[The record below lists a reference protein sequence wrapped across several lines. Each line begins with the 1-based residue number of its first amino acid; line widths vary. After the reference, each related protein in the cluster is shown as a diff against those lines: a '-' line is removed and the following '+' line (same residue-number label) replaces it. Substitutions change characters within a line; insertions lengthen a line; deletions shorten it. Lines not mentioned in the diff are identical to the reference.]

1 LEAAGDRRGAESG
14 GDMIFHFAG
23 RHAAFVWAAYGVT
36 APVIA
41 ALVIESLARARRWR
55 RAVEAHDAK
64 PDEPQEKP

>member
-1 LEAAGDRRGAESG
+1 
-14 GDMIFHFAG
+14 MIFHFAG

-41 ALVIESLARARRWR
+41 GLVIESLARARRWR

-64 PDEPQEKP
+64 PDEPPEKP